1 MAGAEVRVMVVDDQP
16 AFRRAAAS
24 VIEVTDGFTLVAELD
39 DGAGAAALAE
49 RERADLVLIDVN
61 MPGVGGVDA
70 ARQVGLARPGA
81 LVVLVS
87 TYPPAEVPDDVA
99 RAPVPYLHKARLAP
113 DVLHQLW
120 EAHSGGPG

>member
-1 MAGAEVRVMVVDDQP
+1 MVVDDQP

-24 VIEVTDGFTLVAELD
+24 VIEVTDGFRLVAEHD
-39 DGAGAAALAE
+39 EGAGAASLAR
-49 RERADLVLIDVN
+49 REQVDLVLIDVN

-70 ARQVGLARPGA
+70 ARQVRQARPAA

-87 TYPPAEVPDDVA
+87 TYPPDELPDDVA
-99 RAPVPYLHKARLAP
+99 GAPVPYLHKARLAP

-120 EAHSGGPG
+120 EAHTGGAG